1 MHRRAEETQASTQRY
16 PARSEIEAL
25 KAVYLSCQSHPPP
38 ETGTHLSPACLSS
51 TSKSLQ
57 TPSNHSSINTC
68 LPPALSFP
76 SLKSTHP
83 SSISSHP
90 SSKATHTQKTQQR
103 PGATP
108 SVTRKCNLL
117 SSPRRFH
124 PLAHQQAGPEAV
136 GNGQHVGFFFQKKKC
151 RVLLQSQR
159 SRAGS
164 FCVVMAALSQVT
176 ACCGQTDMQV
186 GANFTGRFH
195 FGAGRHV
202 QITIWLWAS
211 QGSMMGCA
219 GAIRS
224 VAKVPDGR
232 ICSVVRA

>member
-83 SSISSHP
+83 SS
-90 SSKATHTQKTQQR
+90 KATHTQKTQQR

-117 SSPRRFH
+117 SSPPRFH
-124 PLAHQQAGPEAV
+124 PLAHQQAGPEEV
-136 GNGQHVGFFFQKKKC
+136 GNGQHVGFFFQNKSVVCCCSLKGRGRGAFALLWLLC
-151 RVLLQSQR
+151 HVL
-159 SRAGS
+159 
-164 FCVVMAALSQVT
+164 T

-219 GAIRS
+219 VAIRS
-224 VAKVPDGR
+224 VAKVSDGR

>member
-108 SVTRKCNLL
+108 SVTRKCNLI

-124 PLAHQQAGPEAV
+124 PLAHQQAGPEEV
-136 GNGQHVGFFFQKKKC
+136 GNGQHVGFFFQKKKVSC
-151 RVLLQSQR
+151 VAAVSKVAR
-159 SRAGS
+159 GK
-164 FCVVMAALSQVT
+164 VVMAALSRGSYGIRVVVVKRT
-176 ACCGQTDMQV
+176 CRCKFYGSLS
-186 GANFTGRFH
+186 FRWGRQAQHGFERQS
-195 FGAGRHV
+195 G
-202 QITIWLWAS
+202 
-211 QGSMMGCA
+211 
-219 GAIRS
+219 
-224 VAKVPDGR
+224 
-232 ICSVVRA
+232 

>member
-83 SSISSHP
+83 SS
-90 SSKATHTQKTQQR
+90 KATHTQKTQQR

-117 SSPRRFH
+117 SSPPRFH
-124 PLAHQQAGPEAV
+124 PLAHQQAGPEEV

-151 RVLLQSQR
+151 RMLLQSQR

-164 FCVVMAALSQVT
+164 FCVVMAALSRGYGVLWSN
-176 ACCGQTDMQV
+176 G
-186 GANFTGRFH
+186 H
-195 FGAGRHV
+195 AGRCKFY
-202 QITIWLWAS
+202 
-211 QGSMMGCA
+211 GSFSLRCGEACA
-219 GAIRS
+219 NYDMALGVTREH
-224 VAKVPDGR
+224 DGV
-232 ICSVVRA
+232 CWSDS

>member
-38 ETGTHLSPACLSS
+38 ETGTHLSPAWLSS

-83 SSISSHP
+83 SS
-90 SSKATHTQKTQQR
+90 KATHTQKTQQR
-103 PGATP
+103 PDATP

-124 PLAHQQAGPEAV
+124 PLAHQQASPEEV
-136 GNGQHVGFFFQKKKC
+136 GNGQHVGFFFLKKKC

-159 SRAGS
+159 SRAGRLLWLL
-164 FCVVMAALSQVT
+164 CHVVAMGYALLWSNGH
-176 ACCGQTDMQV
+176 A
-186 GANFTGRFH
+186 GANFTAPFH
-195 FGAGRHV
+195 FDGGGRRNMV
-202 QITIWLWAS
+202 S
-211 QGSMMGCA
+211 
-219 GAIRS
+219 S
-224 VAKVPDGR
+224 VKVDNH
-232 ICSVVRA
+232 